1 MGKPWDLKRML
12 FNLSALVDLGQ
23 EVTSAKAYA
32 ERMRTA
38 VYVITGMFSVPR
50 AALFVHDPDQRCLD
64 YVTGK
69 GIVEMQGVRLSLR
82 SSDVRQLPRNE
93 PFLIHDMRAVPFFQ
107 RYAEVLAQL
116 DARVAV
122 SLFAKDEFIG
132 ILTLGRRLSRKTY
145 LRSEWDVL
153 KVAAHQLA
161 SAVHNA
167 RLFTQHAE
175 KARENKR
182 LYEDM
187 RRIYQETIEAFAAAI
202 DAKDEYTK
210 HHSYR
215 VAHYASAI
223 ARQMGWR
230 REQVEAIYIAGLL
243 HDIGKIT
250 IDRGVINK
258 SSDLTI
264 QEREEIRSHPQ
275 ISYEILSKIR
285 FPWKEV
291 VHFIRHHHERPDGK
305 GYPDALGEQDLSD
318 GVKIL
323 ALSDAFDAMTS
334 DRPYRQRLPLAEAVR
349 EIERCAGTQFDL
361 RISAFFIKM
370 LEREIKGKSHGQ
382 PILENLNVDIR
393 SFNNANGPRYTA

>member
-1 MGKPWDLKRML
+1 MGTRWDLKRML

-23 EVTSAKAYA
+23 EVTSAKGYA

-50 AALFVHDPDQRCLD
+50 AALFVYDPEQRAL
-64 YVTGK
+64 VHVAGK
-69 GIVEMQGVRLSLR
+69 GNEELQDVRLSLR
-82 SSDVRQLPRNE
+82 SSDVQQLPRNE
-93 PFLIHDMRAVPFFQ
+93 PFPIRDMRTVPFFQ
-107 RYAEVLAQL
+107 RYEDILAKL
-116 DARVAV
+116 DARVMVA
-122 SLFAKDEFIG
+122 LFAKDEFIG
-132 ILTLGRRLSRKTY
+132 VLTLGRRLSRKTY

-167 RLFTQHAE
+167 RLFAQHAE

-187 RRIYQETIEAFAAAI
+187 RRIYHETIEAFATAI

-210 HHSYR
+210 NHSYR

-230 REQVEAIYIAGLL
+230 KEQVEAIYIAGLL
-243 HDIGKIT
+243 HDIGKII
-250 IDRGVINK
+250 IDRKVINK
-258 SSDLTI
+258 DSDLTS
-264 QEREEIRSHPQ
+264 QEKEEIKNHPQ
-275 ISYEILSKIR
+275 VSYEILSKIR

-291 VHFIRHHHERPDGK
+291 VHFIRHHHERPDGR
-305 GYPDALGEQDLSD
+305 GYPDALGEKDLSD

-349 EIERCAGTQFDL
+349 EIERCAGTQFDPH
-361 RISAFFIKM
+361 ISTVFIKM
-370 LEREIKGKSHGQ
+370 LEQEIKGKSHGQ
-382 PILENLNVDIR
+382 PILESMKMEIKAFRD
-393 SFNNANGPRYTA
+393 ANGPRYNA

>member
-1 MGKPWDLKRML
+1 MGTRWDLKRML

-23 EVTSAKAYA
+23 EVTSAKGYA

-50 AALFVHDPDQRCLD
+50 AALFVYDPEQRAL
-64 YVTGK
+64 VHVAGK
-69 GIVEMQGVRLSLR
+69 GNEELQDVRLSLR
-82 SSDVRQLPRNE
+82 SSDVQQLPRNE
-93 PFLIHDMRAVPFFQ
+93 PFPIRDMRTVPFFQ
-107 RYAEVLAQL
+107 RYEDILAKL
-116 DARVAV
+116 DARVMVA
-122 SLFAKDEFIG
+122 LFAKDEFIG
-132 ILTLGRRLSRKTY
+132 VLTLGRRLSRKTY

-167 RLFTQHAE
+167 RLFAQHAE

-187 RRIYQETIEAFAAAI
+187 RRIYHETIEAFATAI

-223 ARQMGWR
+223 ARQMGWS

-250 IDRGVINK
+250 IDRDVINK
-258 SSDLTI
+258 SSDLTS
-264 QEREEIRSHPQ
+264 QEQEEIRSHPQ
-275 ISYEILSKIR
+275 VSYEILSKIR

-305 GYPDALGEQDLSD
+305 GYPDALEEKDLSD
-318 GVKIL
+318 GVKVL
-323 ALSDAFDAMTS
+323 ALCDAFDAMTS
-334 DRPYRQRLPLAEAVR
+334 DRPYRQRLPLTEAVR
-349 EIERCAGTQFDL
+349 EIERCAGTQFDQ
-361 RISAFFIKM
+361 RISSLFIKM
-370 LEREIKGKSHGQ
+370 LEREIEGKSQGQ
-382 PILENLNVDIR
+382 PILENMQMDIQP
-393 SFNNANGPRYTA
+393 FKNANGPRYNA